1 MDTTDSLLCISN
13 THAEADATIRALARS
28 GIDVKT
34 LSLVGHGYHSEQ
46 HPVGF
51 YTAGDRI
58 ATWGGRGA
66 LLGGLWG
73 LLFIPAVFVLP
84 GLGLLAAGGPIVA
97 ALFGALEGAVVVGG
111 MSAFGAALTTVG
123 IPKELAIEYET
134 AMKADQYVLL
144 LHGSRA
150 EVAKARAV
158 LRPLAVG
165 QPWHRPQVAWAP
177 VAARELL
184 ADVNA

>member
-1 MDTTDSLLCISN
+1 MDTTDSLLCLSS
-13 THAEADATIRALARS
+13 TQPEAEATIRALSKS
-28 GIDVKT
+28 GIDIKQ
-34 LSLVGHGYHSEQ
+34 LSLVGLGYHSEQ
-46 HPVGF
+46 HPIGF

-58 ATWGGRGA
+58 ASWGGRGA

-111 MSAFGAALTTVG
+111 VSAFGAALTTIG
-123 IPKELAIEYET
+123 IPKDLAIKYET
-134 AMKADQYVLL
+134 AMKADEYALL

-158 LRPLAVG
+158 LGSFAPGEVRY
-165 QPWHRPQVAWAP
+165 RPQVAWSP
-177 VAARELL
+177 KQRELVPDL
-184 ADVNA
+184 A

>member
-13 THAEADATIRALARS
+13 THADADATIRALARS
-28 GIDVKT
+28 GIDIKT

-46 HPVGF
+46 HPIGF

-58 ATWGGRGA
+58 ASWGGRGA

-73 LLFIPAVFVLP
+73 LLFVPAVFVLP

-123 IPKELAIEYET
+123 ISKELAVRYET
-134 AMKADQYVLL
+134 AMKADKYVLL

-150 EVAKARAV
+150 ELAKARAV
-158 LRPLAVG
+158 LGPFALGPVRSRPAVSWS
-165 QPWHRPQVAWAP
+165 PAERDLV
-177 VAARELL
+177 
-184 ADVNA
+184 ADVGY